1 MAPSDQNNHH
11 HPGTFDEL
19 IFRREL
25 NEVHLLLDFISGR
38 PNAHIW
44 DLDGKV
50 PLPPSGARSA
60 TDVAPPTEEKPAC
73 CGKHDTTLDAFE
85 TIKWVCKLRYPPTP
99 PSTDKAYD
107 ATLLFYVKD
116 RLNSLAY
123 PATGLSIAYTYIFVE
138 EQRPIQGAHDPDR
151 EAQTRASVAREA
163 YPGLIGSA
171 RRFRWIHKSNTVI
184 GVCVTIFAAVLL
196 WLVTYGVQITAR
208 FETDGRAATD
218 ITQKIYA
225 EVDKENAASPAD
237 QRVIANRKTVPERC
251 DASSIEDQTN
261 TVRLLCNEWSYMQA
275 RYDMSIA
282 DAATFA
288 NSFPSRVL
296 MWMFPT
302 AFGRGEWTT
311 GTRTGALRDEEP
323 KAPQEA
329 IQSITLVLSAYA
341 SYVLPILFALVG
353 TIASLLRDI
362 GNKITGNLLAPRD
375 ETLALMR
382 VPLGL
387 MAGVAVGLFFSPSS
401 VATQVS
407 AGAGVLTLTASG
419 LAFLAGYAAD
429 GFFRMLDTL
438 TSRVFNVSNHD
449 RRGPSN

>member
-1 MAPSDQNNHH
+1 MTSSDQSNHH

-38 PNAHIW
+38 PDSHIW

-50 PLPPSGARSA
+50 PRSPTDTPPPG
-60 TDVAPPTEEKPAC
+60 EKPAVAERN
-73 CGKHDTTLDAFE
+73 HTLDAFE
-85 TIKWVCKLRYPPTP
+85 TIKWVCKLRYPPTS

-123 PATGLSIAYTYIFVE
+123 PATGLTIAYTYIFVE
-138 EQRPIQGAHDPDR
+138 EQRPIQGMHDPDR
-151 EAQTRASVAREA
+151 ETQTRASVAREA
-163 YPGLIGSA
+163 YPGLVGSA
-171 RRFRWIHKSNTVI
+171 RRFRWIHKFNTVI
-184 GVCVTIFAAVLL
+184 GVCVTVFAALLL

-208 FETDGRAATD
+208 FEADGRAAAD
-218 ITQKIYA
+218 ITQQIYA
-225 EVDKENAASPAD
+225 EVDKDNAAGSAD
-237 QRVIANRKTVPERC
+237 GRIITSRKTVPERC
-251 DASSIEDQTN
+251 DASGIDGQTN
-261 TVRLLCNEWSYMQA
+261 AVRLLCNDWSYMQA

-288 NSFPSRVL
+288 NSFPSSAL
-296 MWMFPT
+296 MLVFPT
-302 AFGRGEWTT
+302 AVGRGEWTSPSA
-311 GTRTGALRDEEP
+311 RPGAPRED
-323 KAPQEA
+323 KARQEA
-329 IQSITLVLSAYA
+329 IQSITLVLSTYA

-362 GNKITGNLLAPRD
+362 GNKITDNLLAPRD

-387 MAGVAVGLFFSPSS
+387 MAGVAVGLFFSPSAT
-401 VATQVS
+401 ATQIS
-407 AGAGVLTLTASG
+407 AGAGVLTLSASG
-419 LAFLAGYAAD
+419 LAFIAGYAAD

-438 TSRVFNVSNHD
+438 TTRVFNLNIQE
-449 RRGPSN
+449 RRRDPK

>member
-163 YPGLIGSA
+163 NA
-171 RRFRWIHKSNTVI
+171 HF
-184 GVCVTIFAAVLL
+184 VTR
-196 WLVTYGVQITAR
+196 G
-208 FETDGRAATD
+208 GR
-218 ITQKIYA
+218 
-225 EVDKENAASPAD
+225 
-237 QRVIANRKTVPERC
+237 
-251 DASSIEDQTN
+251 
-261 TVRLLCNEWSYMQA
+261 
-275 RYDMSIA
+275 
-282 DAATFA
+282 
-288 NSFPSRVL
+288 
-296 MWMFPT
+296 
-302 AFGRGEWTT
+302 
-311 GTRTGALRDEEP
+311 
-323 KAPQEA
+323 
-329 IQSITLVLSAYA
+329 
-341 SYVLPILFALVG
+341 
-353 TIASLLRDI
+353 
-362 GNKITGNLLAPRD
+362 
-375 ETLALMR
+375 
-382 VPLGL
+382 
-387 MAGVAVGLFFSPSS
+387 
-401 VATQVS
+401 
-407 AGAGVLTLTASG
+407 
-419 LAFLAGYAAD
+419 
-429 GFFRMLDTL
+429 
-438 TSRVFNVSNHD
+438 
-449 RRGPSN
+449 